1 MQDINKELSGPSQI
15 KELLL
20 LVKEDVHSAFG
31 AVLGSEMLQD
41 KT

>member
-1 MQDINKELSGPSQI
+1 MQDINQELSGPSQI
-15 KELLL
+15 KELL
-20 LVKEDVHSAFG
+20 VKEGGHSALG